1 MNAFRLARCFILRC
15 EAFQGG
21 RVETS
26 VINFRFG
33 VYRNAEQI
41 SVSCSIPDEHIGR
54 RRSGRFMARSMLR
67 DIQTGDANVCST
79 LKPSDNDTKDTSS
92 HSGE

>member
-1 MNAFRLARCFILRC
+1 MYCHHGSDMNAFRLARCFILRC

-41 SVSCSIPDEHIGR
+41 SFSCSIPDDHIDR
-54 RRSGRFMARSMLR
+54 RRSGRFMARSMLSN
-67 DIQTGDANVCST
+67 IQTGDANVCST
-79 LKPSDNDTKDTSS
+79 
-92 HSGE
+92 